1 MQLRLQFLFWFIFRT
16 GVVIGEFT
24 IAREYCGEAGGLFQ
38 ADDYLDAGGVDWM
51 IVYMGE
57 GFGAFYAD
65 PLMDDGKGVRY

>member
-1 MQLRLQFLFWFIFRT
+1 
-16 GVVIGEFT
+16 
-24 IAREYCGEAGGLFQ
+24 
-38 ADDYLDAGGVDWM
+38 M